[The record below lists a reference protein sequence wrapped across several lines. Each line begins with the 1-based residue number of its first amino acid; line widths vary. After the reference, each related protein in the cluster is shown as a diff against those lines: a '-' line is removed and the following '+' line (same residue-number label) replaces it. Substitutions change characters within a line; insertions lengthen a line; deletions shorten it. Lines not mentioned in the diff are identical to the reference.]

1 MWFMC
6 LGSAAAVVYA
16 VQLVETGLTT
26 AGSLPPPP
34 EDETCIQASLPSVQR
49 RDAHVVSDDVCL
61 LHLPPAA
68 RSAPVTLLV
77 QYKKVQVHQ
86 YSLHFCDVDTSE
98 KIGSNLIL
106 RGSLKPDPLLVALM
120 RTKGIV
126 KLTVDGLARLMQ
138 EHQVPGRKTMTK
150 SARIRELMQLSA
162 VKDSLAS
169 EELAEL
175 ETLLT
180 KMDER
185 RLKRTPKEDE
195 EDEDDDPEEPMDLHD
210 PDPAVD
216 AARQMLVQIEQEEDI
231 IQICFV
237 MVQLATISVE
247 PLLFWTCMSVP
258 VLFLVMLQDDD
269 RQAAASGGEMEMP
282 KAREEMMQVKSMTP
296 CFHRDVDK
304 ESKGKESKLDSKES
318 QPSSQCRR
326 WLTNAAAIPNDLLQ
340 KWPVPPGITIAHTTT
355 VDTTLPLFQARLVE
369 GSYNGKSP
377 GIHVCVFFKVGSI
390 V

>member
-1 MWFMC
+1 MC
-6 LGSAAAVVYA
+6 DQHVPKAFAVPFVHVFISFVAKA

-216 AARQMLVQIEQEEDI
+216 AARQMLVQIEQEE
-231 IQICFV
+231 
-237 MVQLATISVE
+237 
-247 PLLFWTCMSVP
+247 
-258 VLFLVMLQDDD
+258 
-269 RQAAASGGEMEMP
+269 
-282 KAREEMMQVKSMTP
+282 
-296 CFHRDVDK
+296 
-304 ESKGKESKLDSKES
+304 
-318 QPSSQCRR
+318 
-326 WLTNAAAIPNDLLQ
+326 
-340 KWPVPPGITIAHTTT
+340 
-355 VDTTLPLFQARLVE
+355 
-369 GSYNGKSP
+369 
-377 GIHVCVFFKVGSI
+377 
-390 V
+390 

>member
-1 MWFMC
+1 MLFSYDGMWFMC

-49 RDAHVVSDDVCL
+49 RDAHVVSDDVPL
-61 LHLPPAA
+61 LLSFYS
-68 RSAPVTLLV
+68 SAPVTLLV

-180 KMDER
+180 KMDE
-185 RLKRTPKEDE
+185 
-195 EDEDDDPEEPMDLHD
+195 PMDLHD

-282 KAREEMMQVKSMTP
+282 KAREEMMQ
-296 CFHRDVDK
+296 

-377 GIHVCVFFKVGSI
+377 GIHVCVFFK
-390 V
+390 